1 MPSFPG
7 VDILIALH
15 KTRGGT
21 EIDLFVS
28 PNSDRSEIVGFDV
41 WRKRIPVKLRSP
53 PEKGEANAEL
63 EGLLTERLG
72 NEAKVIRGYTTRMK
86 TVFVRIS
93 MDETARRLG
102 GSP

>member
-1 MPSFPG
+1 
-7 VDILIALH
+7 VDISIALH
-15 KTRGGT
+15 QSRGGT

-41 WRKRIPVKLRSP
+41 WRKRITVKLRSP

-72 NEAKVIRGYTTRMK
+72 NEAKVIRGHTTRMK
-86 TVFVRIS
+86 TVLVQIS